1 MRRKEIPSFYFY
13 MLHGLLVAVVLV
25 LVLSLAEHPAV
36 SAGQRFAKNAAII
49 AHRGASGYAP
59 EHTLAAFRSAI
70 EAGADYIEIDL
81 QLTKDGQI
89 IAMHDNTVNRTTN
102 AKGKVG
108 AMTLDAIK
116 QLDAGSWFNQ
126 HHPMYAREEY
136 ARQQVPSLSDIFTA
150 FGRETHYILEI
161 KDSPY
166 NPGIEERLLETIYQY
181 RLEDYV
187 IIQSF
192 DAKSLKKIHM
202 MNDRIE
208 LLQLMWYN
216 TPARISSL
224 SLNKIK
230 KYAMGISPNFPKINA
245 AYVHKVQKSGL
256 RIYPYTVNYQLN
268 MDRALSWG
276 VDGIY
281 TDYPDRFREVL
292 RQNSSYVYL
301 LRHTLAQWLNN

>member
-25 LVLSLAEHPAV
+25 LILSLAEHPAV
-36 SAGQRFAKNAAII
+36 SAGQRFAKHAAVI

-59 EHTLAAFRSAI
+59 EHTLAAFRGAI

-102 AKGKVG
+102 AKGKI
-108 AMTLDAIK
+108 ASMTLDDIK
-116 QLDAGSWFNQ
+116 QLDAGSWFNR
-126 HHPMYAREEY
+126 HHPMYAREEFTE
-136 ARQQVPSLSDIFTA
+136 QQVPSLSDIFVA
-150 FGRETHYILEI
+150 FGRGTRYILEI
-161 KDSPY
+161 KDTQN
-166 NPGIEERLLETIYQY
+166 NPGIEEKLLATIRHFQ
-181 RLEDYV
+181 LEEQV

-192 DAKSLKKIHM
+192 DAKSLKKIHRM
-202 MNDRIE
+202 DDKIE

-216 TPARISSL
+216 TPARISSA
-224 SLNKIK
+224 SLDKIK
-230 KYAMGISPNFPKINA
+230 KYATGISPNFPKINA

-292 RQNSSYVYL
+292 QRNSSYVYL
-301 LRHTLAQWLNN
+301 LRYTLSQWLNS

>member
-13 MLHGLLVAVVLV
+13 VLHGLLVAVVLI
-25 LVLSLAEHPAV
+25 LILSLAEQPAV
-36 SAGQRFAKNAAII
+36 SAGQRIAKHAAII

-89 IAMHDNTVNRTTN
+89 IAMHDNTVNRTTD
-102 AKGKVG
+102 AKGKVR

-116 QLDAGSWFNQ
+116 QLDAGSWFNR
-126 HHPMYAREEY
+126 HHPMYAREEF
-136 ARQQVPSLSDIFTA
+136 ARQQVPSLSEIFAA

-166 NPGIEERLLETIYQY
+166 NPGIEEKLLETIRQY
-181 RLEDYV
+181 GLEDQV

-192 DAKSLKKIHM
+192 DVKSLKKIHR

-216 TPARISSL
+216 TPARISSV

-230 KYAMGISPNFPKINA
+230 KYATGISPNFPKINA

-301 LRHTLAQWLNN
+301 LRHTLSQWLNN